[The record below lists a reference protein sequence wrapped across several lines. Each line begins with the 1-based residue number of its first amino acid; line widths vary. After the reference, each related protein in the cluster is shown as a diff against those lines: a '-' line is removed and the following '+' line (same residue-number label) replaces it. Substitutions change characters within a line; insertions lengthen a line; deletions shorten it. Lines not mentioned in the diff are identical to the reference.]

1 MTLIKESVII
11 SCESDGTRFLDWRS
25 SRMDTKVTAIVEE
38 QGTELKNVKQTLED
52 TSRIVFHGLSRD
64 RRYHYRLID
73 SYGNEVLQSERQLPF
88 HGSKNFRDCGGY
100 PTKQGSEVKWGNIFR
115 SGQLSKLDDQDTK
128 LIESLNL
135 DLIFDFR
142 REDEQEMEYEDEED
156 SSDTPFMLPMSQQL
170 MDDMAMLSNY
180 ECWVGHTNFDIT
192 PKVRNA
198 LDTIEGIELLKVCSR
213 YRFFIGVGKMFDFKE
228 VRNKI
233 ENNLTIERSD

>member
-1 MTLIKESVII
+1 MEAKVSKKKRNIGWQKYEDQLENQM
-11 SCESDGTRFLDWRS
+11 S
-25 SRMDTKVTAIVEE
+25 SPLMNTILTGFAK
-38 QGTELKNVKQTLED
+38 
-52 TSRIVFHGLSRD
+52 
-64 RRYHYRLID
+64 
-73 SYGNEVLQSERQLPF
+73 QLP
-88 HGSKNFRDCGGY
+88 K
-100 PTKQGSEVKWGNIFR
+100 
-115 SGQLSKLDDQDTK
+115 
-128 LIESLNL
+128 IEN
-135 DLIFDFR
+135 
-142 REDEQEMEYEDEED
+142 EYEQEMEYEDEED